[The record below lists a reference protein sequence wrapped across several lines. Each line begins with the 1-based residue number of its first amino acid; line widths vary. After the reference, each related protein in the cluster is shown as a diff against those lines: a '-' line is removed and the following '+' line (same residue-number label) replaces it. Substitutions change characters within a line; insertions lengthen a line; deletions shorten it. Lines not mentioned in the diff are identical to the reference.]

1 MILQGYLAAISSPTI
16 FQFLGTTSNKLPA
29 LVMLN
34 LVAMLLVKLAAMLK
48 TTSTDVLYKKKDLK
62 LIFMVKSPT
71 IFTMARLAIVKW
83 ADLLRQ
89 WEQSYLA
96 EESPS
101 LGFNKVKNKGVLEE
115 AMMFKMKKQQ
125 NRNFSSSCWSVT
137 VENRARFVSDLN
149 GIFPF
154 RIFHYEY

>member
-1 MILQGYLAAISSPTI
+1 MCHQSYLAAISSSSV
-16 FQFLGTTSNKLPA
+16 FQFQGTTRIKFTAS
-29 LVMLN
+29 VMIN
-34 LVAMLLVKLAAMLK
+34 LVAKVLLKLTAMLY
-48 TTSTDVLYKKKDLK
+48 TTSTDELYKEKDLQ

-71 IFTMARLAIVKW
+71 IFIMQRLAIVKW

-115 AMMFKMKKQQ
+115 AMMFKMKKLQ

-137 VENRARFVSDLN
+137 VDNWARFVSVLK

>member
-1 MILQGYLAAISSPTI
+1 MCHQSYLAAISFSSV
-16 FQFLGTTSNKLPA
+16 FQFLGTTRNKFTA
-29 LVMLN
+29 LVMIN
-34 LVAMLLVKLAAMLK
+34 LVAKVLLKLTAMLY
-48 TTSTDVLYKKKDLK
+48 TTSTDELYKEKDLQ

-71 IFTMARLAIVKW
+71 IFIMQRLAIVKW

-101 LGFNKVKNKGVLEE
+101 LGFNKVTNKGGFEE

-137 VENRARFVSDLN
+137 VENRARFVSVLN